1 MPSECYEYWYT
12 NCFNK
17 LSHQCLNLTICS
29 LCVCVC
35 VCVYTSMCSNN
46 YGKRPYCMWVFVWL
60 NNEDILFSLSQ
71 ELCLLLCIVGP
82 IDSIRSAWIWL
93 DTHATSL
100 ATENEIK
107 YIVETWGSLLA
118 VVGYHFVYPRNYNS
132 SECGYCGYLLL
143 RMALI
148 EGNMLVK
155 EARVI

>member
-1 MPSECYEYWYT
+1 MNIGIQIASINFHT
-12 NCFNK
+12 SASTL
-17 LSHQCLNLTICS
+17 LSVA
-29 LCVCVC
+29 CVCVC
-35 VCVYTSMCSNN
+35 VCVCTPQCAQTIM
-46 YGKRPYCMWVFVWL
+46 GRGHIVVWVFVWL